1 MNCPACGKTNPEG
14 AMFCEQCGTSL
25 RAQPASP
32 GVAAPPPPSPPSAAP
47 SAAGITT
54 AQIAQQGQ
62 ALLAAMSLG
71 EKISGAGAIVAIIAF
86 FLPWVSVAIPILLTA
101 DTATSLSGL
110 ELGKTIGAVYFIPL
124 IAAIAAALCYLSS
137 KAAPPRKLLFAGFLV
152 FIGALC
158 GPANLLA
165 LIFVSQ
171 VHEMAGFGLW
181 LFSLGYTAIA
191 VGGLLTIRGFSKRVY

>member
-1 MNCPACGKTNPEG
+1 MNCPACGKTNPDG
-14 AMFCEQCGTSL
+14 AVFCEQCGTSL
-25 RAQPASP
+25 RAQPAAP
-32 GVAAPPPPSPPSAAP
+32 GVAAPPPPPPPASSQAAV
-47 SAAGITT
+47 TT

-86 FLPWVSVAIPILLTA
+86 FLPWVSVAIPILMTA

-110 ELGKTIGAVYFIPL
+110 DLGKTIGAVYFIPL
-124 IAAIAAALCYLSS
+124 IAASAAALCYLSS
-137 KAAPPRKLLFAGFLV
+137 KAAPPRKLLFAGYLV

-171 VHEMAGFGLW
+171 VREMAGFGLW

-191 VGGLLTIRGFSKRVY
+191 AGGLLTIQGFSKRGY